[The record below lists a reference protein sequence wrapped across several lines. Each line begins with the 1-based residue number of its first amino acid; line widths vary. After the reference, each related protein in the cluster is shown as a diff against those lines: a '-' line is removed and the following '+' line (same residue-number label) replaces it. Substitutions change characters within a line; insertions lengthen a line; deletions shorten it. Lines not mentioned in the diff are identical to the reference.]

1 MSPAAPPF
9 DETAAQPGIRI
20 EVLATSVGAA
30 RSALLGGA
38 DRIELC
44 ENDPMGGTTPSAG
57 TIETVLE
64 LAEPR
69 GVPVHVMLRPRPGGF
84 VFDRH
89 ERSVMRRDLHT
100 ALGLGAHGFVV
111 GVLTADGDVD
121 RRLLDEL
128 VEEAQGRAVTFHR
141 AVDIARE
148 LEVAV
153 ETAFDHG
160 CDRVLTSGGA
170 PTAVQGARMLARLV
184 RNAPVGRIVMA
195 GGGIT
200 PGTVAE
206 LVADTLVPEIHVGA
220 RSYRVTGA
228 SPSPPGMTGITAGPT
243 PQHPVNG
250 WPAPDVEQLAA
261 IRDALVDIA
270 PSGRFGDAD

>member
-1 MSPAAPPF
+1 MSPA
-9 DETAAQPGIRI
+9 TRI

-30 RSALLGGA
+30 RLALMGGA

-64 LAEPR
+64 LADPR
-69 GVPVHVMLRPRPGGF
+69 GVPVHVMVRPRPGGF
-84 VFDRH
+84 VFDRD
-89 ERSVMRRDLHT
+89 EQAVIRRDLRT
-100 ALGLGAHGFVV
+100 AVRLGAHGLVV
-111 GVLTADGDVD
+111 GVLTETGDVD

-128 VEEAQGRAVTFHR
+128 VEAAQGRSVTFHR
-141 AVDIARE
+141 AVDIARDIE
-148 LEVAV
+148 IAV

-170 PTAVQGARMLARLV
+170 PTAAEGARMLARLV
-184 RNAPVGRIVMA
+184 RNAPDGRIVMA

-200 PGTVAE
+200 ASTAAQLVAE
-206 LVADTLVPEIHVGA
+206 TLVPEIHVAA
-220 RSYRVTGA
+220 RSYRVSGA

-243 PQHPVNG
+243 PKHPVNG

-261 IRDALVDIA
+261 IRDALVDVA
-270 PSGRFGDAD
+270 PSGRFGAAD